1 MGTTIRKSHIKKRVA
16 FVLEGLIGLVIL
28 FFIAPFI
35 GGFFLPAAAAVVLL
49 CVIADVSAYV
59 NSSSTS
65 IENAEKGVIFR
76 SGMLSK
82 REVTYPY
89 SKITSTRVDTSLGDR
104 ILGLKTLMIDT
115 AGEAGM
121 DLTITDLPA
130 ADCEL
135 FYKELNERTSTHKAQ
150 GND

>member
-1 MGTTIRKSHIKKRVA
+1 MGITIRKSHIKKRVA
-16 FVLEGLIGLVIL
+16 FILEGLAGLVIL
-28 FFIAPFI
+28 FFVSSFI
-35 GGFFLPAAAAVVLL
+35 GEFFLPAAAAVVLL
-49 CVIADVSAYV
+49 CAIADI
-59 NSSSTS
+59 SSYISYRSTS
-65 IENAEKGVIFR
+65 IEAAEKGVIFR

-89 SKITSTRVDTSLGDR
+89 NKITSTRVDTSLGDR

-121 DLTITDLPA
+121 DLVITDLPA
-130 ADCEL
+130 GDCEL